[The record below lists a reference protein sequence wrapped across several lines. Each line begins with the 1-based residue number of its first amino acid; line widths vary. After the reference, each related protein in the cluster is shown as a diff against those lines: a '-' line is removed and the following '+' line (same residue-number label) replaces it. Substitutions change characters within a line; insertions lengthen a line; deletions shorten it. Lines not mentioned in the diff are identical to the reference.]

1 VRFQDAWN
9 DSIGG
14 CAHNRGLLGARPDR
28 IAEPGVVAAINGSSS
43 FIGGLLNG
51 PRNLSAG

>member
-1 VRFQDAWN
+1 
-9 DSIGG
+9 
-14 CAHNRGLLGARPDR
+14 
-28 IAEPGVVAAINGSSS
+28 VVAAINGSSS